1 MNIKRIIGFGILW
14 SLILIPIIYLDTA
27 DEIHYA
33 SKGEGLF
40 MILAPF
46 IFGSILGLLTEVV
59 IWFGSKI
66 RGQINLFNLNNLH
79 KEKELLDKLKAEGLI
94 DSSEYQVRLD
104 KIKSKL

>member
-1 MNIKRIIGFGILW
+1 MKWKRVIGLIILW
-14 SLILIPIIYLDTA
+14 TIVITPIMWT
-27 DEIHYA
+27 
-33 SKGEGLF
+33 
-40 MILAPF
+40 ILAPDINRTDGFKGTILLMLPF
-46 IFGSILGLLTEVV
+46 IYSSILGLLTEVV

-66 RGQINLFNLNNLH
+66 RGQINLFNLNSLH

>member
-14 SLILIPIIYLDTA
+14 SLILIPIIYINLQKEIARA
-27 DEIHYA
+27 DGF
-33 SKGEGLF
+33 SGTLLL
-40 MILAPF
+40 MLPF
-46 IFGSILGLLTEVV
+46 IYGSILGLLTEVM

-94 DSSEYQVRLD
+94 DSSEYQVHLD